1 MSGNN
6 LKIAACTPVVHPGEV
21 GANLEAV
28 SSMIREA
35 ALCGAQL
42 IVFPCNCLAGASCG
56 EDILR
61 FGFIESAVF
70 DARREI
76 SALAAGL
83 GVTVALDECLYA
95 GYVSVIPAAEPELVT
110 AQAKR
115 REALREFSRGRVVVW
130 CNAGYGESTTDFVYG
145 GGSMIWADGECL
157 AENPRFGTG
166 GAIIYAEVG
175 FGAQG
180 GCCSPLKTSATPTPP
195 GGPLPLMVPRVA
207 QFSEG
212 TAAPL
217 CAPNPHPFVPE
228 DAEELARR
236 CEEVFDIQTVGL
248 MTRME
253 HIGCRNAV
261 IGISGGLDSTLALL
275 VSCRAFDTLG
285 FDRKGIL
292 AVTMP
297 GFGTTGRTK
306 GNAVALMEAL
316 GVSIREISIEA
327 SVRQHLSDIGH
338 PIEKTD
344 VTYENAQ
351 ARERTQI
358 LMDLANDC
366 GGIVVG
372 TGDLSELALG
382 WCTYNGD
389 HMSMYAVN
397 AGVPKT
403 MMQAMVRHAAGNGFP
418 EAAGTLL
425 DIVATPISPELLP
438 GVQPTE
444 DIVGPYELH
453 DFFLYRLVRLNESPS
468 EIRDA
473 ALKAFAGVYEG
484 AVVDRWL
491 RKFLWRFFSQQF
503 KRSCSPDGPA
513 VGSVSLSPR
522 QGFRFASDISAA
534 PWVADLDRKTND
546 QSI

>member
-115 REALREFSRGRVVVW
+115 RKALREFSRGRVVVW

-195 GGPLPLMVPRVA
+195 KGPLPLMVPRVA
-207 QFSEG
+207 QFSGGDCRPEEDYRG
-212 TAAPL
+212 RI
-217 CAPNPHPFVPE
+217 HPKVQSDYVPRPYWQVFKEKFGFVP
-228 DAEELARR
+228 
-236 CEEVFDIQTVGL
+236 GL
-248 MTRME
+248 
-253 HIGCRNAV
+253 
-261 IGISGGLDSTLALL
+261 
-275 VSCRAFDTLG
+275 
-285 FDRKGIL
+285 
-292 AVTMP
+292 
-297 GFGTTGRTK
+297 
-306 GNAVALMEAL
+306 
-316 GVSIREISIEA
+316 
-327 SVRQHLSDIGH
+327 SV
-338 PIEKTD
+338 
-344 VTYENAQ
+344 
-351 ARERTQI
+351 
-358 LMDLANDC
+358 MDLLFNE
-366 GGIVVG
+366 G
-372 TGDLSELALG
+372 
-382 WCTYNGD
+382 
-389 HMSMYAVN
+389 
-397 AGVPKT
+397 
-403 MMQAMVRHAAGNGFP
+403 P
-418 EAAGTLL
+418 ES
-425 DIVATPISPELLP
+425 ICFI
-438 GVQPTE
+438 
-444 DIVGPYELH
+444 
-453 DFFLYRLVRLNESPS
+453 
-468 EIRDA
+468 
-473 ALKAFAGVYEG
+473 
-484 AVVDRWL
+484 
-491 RKFLWRFFSQQF
+491 
-503 KRSCSPDGPA
+503 
-513 VGSVSLSPR
+513 
-522 QGFRFASDISAA
+522 
-534 PWVADLDRKTND
+534 TNNTN
-546 QSI
+546 I